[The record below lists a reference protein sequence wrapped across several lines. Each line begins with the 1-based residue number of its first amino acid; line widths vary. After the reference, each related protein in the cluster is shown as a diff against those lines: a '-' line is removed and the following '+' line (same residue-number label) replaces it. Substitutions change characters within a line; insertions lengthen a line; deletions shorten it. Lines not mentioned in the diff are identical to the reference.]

1 MLNFIKQQVFPGVY
15 ASYVN
20 RKISVIYEKQ
30 KKLNIDVSAIKKNKE
45 KYISELENELKNQ
58 YERKTKTEDK
68 AKSLLFI
75 ISLSITAIT
84 FSLNYIKGTSN
95 QMISI
100 IFISLSIMYFVFAGI
115 RALQTLNIKEFHIL
129 QPDITVKDISIILN
143 KKKKNN
149 LILKELVLQK
159 SLNDLINIKI
169 SNLTYASFIMIR
181 NGITLFMF
189 FFITNIASNFFS
201 NDSELIVKEN
211 QK

>member
-143 KKKKNN
+143 
-149 LILKELVLQK
+149 
-159 SLNDLINIKI
+159 
-169 SNLTYASFIMIR
+169 
-181 NGITLFMF
+181 
-189 FFITNIASNFFS
+189 
-201 NDSELIVKEN
+201 
-211 QK
+211 